1 MPLDPHAA
9 ALGLLLRSGPN
20 MLELNWLLAKGYSPH
35 EALTKLLNGFGRPR
49 ELLTDRE
56 TAEVAKFE
64 RELARGATAELADRR
79 KQNKDMNT
87 PNDRRLWFLGS
98 ILLVAS
104 TCPITCSLQGAF
116 GDGDASM
123 YGPRVLAFVA
133 FPLVAGAA
141 IVLATKLKRGS

>member
-64 RELARGATAELADRR
+64 RELARSDGRANGSAKAEQRHEYPER
-79 KQNKDMNT
+79 QT
-87 PNDRRLWFLGS
+87 
-98 ILLVAS
+98 
-104 TCPITCSLQGAF
+104 
-116 GDGDASM
+116 
-123 YGPRVLAFVA
+123 
-133 FPLVAGAA
+133 PLVPRQHSVGRQHLPDHLCVARS
-141 IVLATKLKRGS
+141 LR